1 MSLFDAI
8 QAVTSVVGAAAILSA
23 HLPYPKVS
31 KALGVARTVLD
42 FVGHNFGNAKNAKP
56 AN

>member
-1 MSLFDAI
+1 MNLFDAI

-42 FVGHNFGNAKNAKP
+42 FVGHNFGNAKNAKS
-56 AN
+56 N